1 MRLDR
6 RPFPSLPWIV
16 LAILSSFGC
25 RQEVRPVEGLSPA
38 MQGLVA
44 RAEAFVELRRRVVGE
59 LAVPDPSTDPA
70 EIALRER
77 ALIEALR
84 KARPA
89 ASRGDVIDSTAAEE
103 LRRILREAPR
113 DELAEERA
121 DLNDE
126 RVAPVDLRVNAV
138 YPEDQP
144 LVMMPAS
151 MLRRLPPLP
160 EELQFRAVGETLVL
174 LDRESRLIVDFVP
187 DALPR

>member
-1 MRLDR
+1 
-6 RPFPSLPWIV
+6 
-16 LAILSSFGC
+16 
-25 RQEVRPVEGLSPA
+25 
-38 MQGLVA
+38 MQGMVA

-84 KARPA
+84 EARPA